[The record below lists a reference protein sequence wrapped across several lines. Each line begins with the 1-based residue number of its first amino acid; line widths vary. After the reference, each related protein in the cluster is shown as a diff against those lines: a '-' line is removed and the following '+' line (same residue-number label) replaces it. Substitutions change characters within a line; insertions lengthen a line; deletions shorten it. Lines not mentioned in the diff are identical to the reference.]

1 MEKLKESQLI
11 INPDGTIYHLNLKP
25 EDIARTIIVVG
36 DPQRV
41 QKISRYFDKI
51 EFKNQNREIITHTG
65 YLNKKRL
72 TVISSGMG
80 PDNIDIVLNELDAL
94 VNIDLKKRIKK
105 SVHTSLNIIRLGTS
119 GAIQPDIPIDSF
131 GLSTYGLGLD
141 GLLNF
146 YRIKKDILE
155 NDMMNAFIKHA
166 HWSDELPKPY
176 VVKCSENL
184 AEKIGKGMIKGITVT
199 APGFYGPQGR
209 VLRLE
214 LQYPDLNKK
223 IESFS
228 FNNERIINFE
238 METSALYGL
247 GKLLGH
253 NIITVCAIIANRVNE
268 KYSKNY
274 KKPVKKLIELLLE
287 RLTSDY

>member
-11 INPDGTIYHLNLKP
+11 INPDGTIYHLKLRP
-25 EDIARTIIVVG
+25 ENIAETIIVVG

-41 QKISRYFDKI
+41 QKVSKHFDKI

-105 SVHTSLNIIRLGTS
+105 STHTSLNIIRLGTS
-119 GAIQPDIPIDSF
+119 GAIQSDIPIDSF

-146 YRIKKDILE
+146 YLINKDILE
-155 NDMMNAFIKHA
+155 NDMMNAFIKHT
-166 HWSDELPKPY
+166 HWSDKLPKPY
-176 VVKCSENL
+176 VVKCSESL
-184 AEKIGKGMIKGITVT
+184 AEKIGKGMIKGITAT

-209 VLRLE
+209 VLRLK

-223 IESFS
+223 IETFS

-268 KYSKNY
+268 KYSKNH
-274 KKPVKKLIELLLE
+274 KKPIKKLTELLLE
-287 RLTSDY
+287 RLT

>member
-1 MEKLKESQLI
+1 
-11 INPDGTIYHLNLKP
+11 
-25 EDIARTIIVVG
+25 
-36 DPQRV
+36 
-41 QKISRYFDKI
+41 
-51 EFKNQNREIITHTG
+51 
-65 YLNKKRL
+65 
-72 TVISSGMG
+72 MG

-119 GAIQPDIPIDSF
+119 GAIQSDIPIDSF

-155 NDMMNAFIKHA
+155 NDI
-166 HWSDELPKPY
+166 
-176 VVKCSENL
+176 
-184 AEKIGKGMIKGITVT
+184 
-199 APGFYGPQGR
+199 
-209 VLRLE
+209 
-214 LQYPDLNKK
+214 LNKK

-274 KKPVKKLIELLLE
+274 KKTVKKLIELLLE
-287 RLTSDY
+287 RLT

>member
-41 QKISRYFDKI
+41 QKISKHFDKI

-105 SVHTSLNIIRLGTS
+105 PVHTSLNIIRLGTS

-155 NDMMNAFIKHA
+155 NDMMNAFIKHT
-166 HWSDELPKPY
+166 HWSDKLPKPY

-209 VLRLE
+209 ILRLD

-274 KKPVKKLIELLLE
+274 KKPVKKLTELLLE
-287 RLTSDY
+287 RLT